1 MFWLFNPSVCGVRS
15 AQRDCVHRESCE
27 PTCAHAHTRAHT
39 EETRGKGVSREP
51 TATHIAAQTF
61 RLQGPQNP
69 SLRLCKNLSLSRGL
83 RKRTLG
89 GRRARELV
97 GRMHKWP
104 REEMSR
110 CPSSSRQA
118 TRSRRG
124 SCSSQEREEENVQSL
139 KIFSLGAPGGLSR

>member
-1 MFWLFNPSVCGVRS
+1 MAFVQPKGIVCTENRVSLHAHTHAYVR
-15 AQRDCVHRESCE
+15 
-27 PTCAHAHTRAHT
+27 AHAHTRAHT

-104 REEMSR
+104 REETSR
-110 CPSSSRQA
+110 WCPSSSRQA